1 MLNSFRLKLVTFTKK
16 NEQNKNKKSLQAHMS
31 LLKQDRRNNNKNS
44 KQKLCKHHRSIVSSL
59 IEDGKFKSKES
70 QSYIIIN
77 TIAKS
82 QFHTEIKTK

>member
-1 MLNSFRLKLVTFTKK
+1 MNRTKTK
-16 NEQNKNKKSLQAHMS
+16 NLCKHTMS

-44 KQKLCKHHRSIVSSL
+44 KQKLQAHHVAFSIVSSP

-77 TIAKS
+77 TIAQS
-82 QFHTEIKTK
+82 QFHTENKTK